1 MPQNAWSL
9 LAFTILAQMSV
20 GAYCV
25 AEFINFSYTKEFG
38 FESLHPLRLFFRIFV
53 LAVAI
58 LAGVSS
64 LFHLKNWS
72 QAYHAFDNLKTSW
85 VSKEMALFLLFI
97 SCVALLALLSW
108 RKTEVKLLRCIITIA
123 GGFFGI
129 ALIFSMAKIYM
140 LPTIPVWNAW
150 TTPGLFFTAALL
162 LGALVV
168 IGLYTTFL
176 ESSKSSS
183 LMETIR
189 ERWRRKSLPNLIKV
203 SMFFLVMG
211 ILISGSFA
219 YRLMAVEKE
228 YGAESSFISSDK
240 QKLFLIRILLFLLG
254 WILLMFHMKKS
265 RLEEGILERS
275 PKLVFGAFI
284 FITLAEIVGRYLFYV
299 SFYRIGL

>member
-1 MPQNAWSL
+1 
-9 LAFTILAQMSV
+9 
-20 GAYCV
+20 
-25 AEFINFSYTKEFG
+25 
-38 FESLHPLRLFFRIFV
+38 
-53 LAVAI
+53 
-58 LAGVSS
+58 
-64 LFHLKNWS
+64 
-72 QAYHAFDNLKTSW
+72 
-85 VSKEMALFLLFI
+85 
-97 SCVALLALLSW
+97 
-108 RKTEVKLLRCIITIA
+108 
-123 GGFFGI
+123 
-129 ALIFSMAKIYM
+129 
-140 LPTIPVWNAW
+140 
-150 TTPGLFFTAALL
+150 
-162 LGALVV
+162 
-168 IGLYTTFL
+168 
-176 ESSKSSS
+176 
-183 LMETIR
+183 METIR